1 MKIIVFVSI
10 PKNVNLYPLNK
21 NRPAALFQV
30 AGKNLLEWYQ
40 SFGEKNNCDEIILLV
55 DEKEREIVRDEVSRY
70 MLSSELPNKI
80 GPFIFY
86 DFDAK
91 KGLTKEIISNLPN
104 EVDTLLINGDIIFT
118 EEYLSNFL
126 GNAKKNTILI
136 DKKEKKCL
144 GLALLAKVELNE
156 SLLGAKDIND
166 VYQNLL
172 AQKVAINEVV
182 TKEEDQFWKINY
194 LWNLLDANEVMIK
207 TIAVKRLGTI
217 EDGVTIIGKVL
228 IDEGARIRSGSYLEG
243 PLYVGR
249 NCDIG
254 PNCYLRKG
262 VSLGE
267 GVRIGNACELKNTI
281 ISEET
286 HVAHLS
292 YVGDSIIGSY
302 CNFGAGTITGNLRLD
317 DKTVKA
323 QTADDVVLTGRRK
336 LGVIMGDHVKTAINT
351 FFMPGVIIGNNTGI
365 GTGVIVNR
373 NIDSNTFV
381 YVEQKLAT
389 MEWTVKPKK
398 KKKG

>member
-1 MKIIVFVSI
+1 MKIVVFVSI
-10 PKNVNLYPLNK
+10 PKNEKLFPLNE
-21 NRPAALFQV
+21 NRPAALLQV

-40 SFGEKNNCDEIILLV
+40 YFGEKNNCEEIILLI
-55 DEKEREIVRDEVSRY
+55 DEDDKEIVREKISRY
-70 MLSSELPNKI
+70 MLSSEPPNKI
-80 GPFIFY
+80 GSFIFF

-91 KGLTKEIISNLPN
+91 KGLTKEIISNLPG
-104 EVDTLLINGDIIFT
+104 DKKILLINGDIIFS
-118 EEYLSNFL
+118 EDYLSKFL
-126 GNAKKNTILI
+126 KHAKKNTILV
-136 DKKEKKCL
+136 DEKEKKCL
-144 GLALLAKVELNE
+144 GLALLSNANLGKA
-156 SLLGAKDIND
+156 LLGAKDVND
-166 VYQNLL
+166 IFQNLQN
-172 AQKVAINEVV
+172 QKLTFNK
-182 TKEEDQFWKINY
+182 TLQTEEDHIWKINY

-207 TIAVKRLGTI
+207 NIEVKRLGTI

-281 ISEET
+281 IFEQT
-286 HVAHLS
+286 HIAHLS

-317 DKTVKA
+317 DKTIKA
-323 QTADDVVLTGRRK
+323 KAVDEVVLTGRRK

-351 FFMPGVIIGNNTGI
+351 FFMPGVIIGNNSGI

-373 NIDSNTFV
+373 NIDSNKFV
-381 YVEQKLAT
+381 YVEQKLAFT
-389 MEWTVKPKK
+389 DWAVKPKK
-398 KKKG
+398 KKG

>member
-1 MKIIVFVSI
+1 LKIVVFISI
-10 PKNVNLYPLNK
+10 PKNEKLFPLNE
-21 NRPAALFQV
+21 NRPAALLQV

-40 SFGEKNNCDEIILLV
+40 NFGEKNNCEEIILLI
-55 DEKEREIVRDEVSRY
+55 DEDDKEIVREKVSRY
-70 MLSSELPNKI
+70 MLSSEPPNKI
-80 GPFIFY
+80 GPFVFF

-91 KGLTKEIISNLPN
+91 KGLTKEIIANLPG
-104 EVDTLLINGDIIFT
+104 DKKLLLINGDVIFT
-118 EEYLSNFL
+118 EDYLSKFL
-126 GNAKKNTILI
+126 KQAKKNTILI
-136 DKKEKKCL
+136 DKKEKRCS
-144 GLALLAKVELNE
+144 GLALLANANLGKA
-156 SLLGAKDIND
+156 LLGAKDVND
-166 VYQNLL
+166 VYQNLQN
-172 AQKVAINEVV
+172 QKLIFNETVQ
-182 TKEEDQFWKINY
+182 TKEDHIWKINY
-194 LWNLLDANEVMIK
+194 LWNLLDANEVIIK
-207 TIAVKRLGTI
+207 NIEVKRLGTI

-281 ISEET
+281 IFEQT
-286 HVAHLS
+286 HIAHLS

-317 DKTVKA
+317 DKTIKA
-323 QTADDVVLTGRRK
+323 QAADEVVLTGRRK

-351 FFMPGVIIGNNTGI
+351 FFMPGVIIGNNSGI

-373 NIDSNTFV
+373 NIDSNKFV
-381 YVEQKLAT
+381 YVEQKLAFT
-389 MEWTVKPKK
+389 DWDVKPKK
-398 KKKG
+398 G